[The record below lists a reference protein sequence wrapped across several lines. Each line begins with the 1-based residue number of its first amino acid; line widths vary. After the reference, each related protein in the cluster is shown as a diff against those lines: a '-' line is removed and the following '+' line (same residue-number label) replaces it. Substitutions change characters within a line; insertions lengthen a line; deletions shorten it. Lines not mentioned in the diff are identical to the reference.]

1 MYQGKFD
8 KKQKGAS
15 DLQELLSERNSTT
28 ARKEL
33 PSAAKQQL
41 PPATSSRKAM
51 PDAKAQP
58 PVSRQPVRQAVPQP
72 IMEEEPKRRGPRLGS
87 VIFYTIYFLFIFL
100 FFVGTYFGLQWLHG
114 WLSDYEAAQPTVKV
128 QQVFDQVFGDPDWAA
143 LYDATG
149 IQDTEYEGKEEFVAY
164 MENKVGDTELT
175 YVETSAGLSGDK
187 KYIVKLGSEKIAT
200 FTMEGEQESIT
211 DIPDWQL
218 GTIELFYDR
227 TESFLI
233 NTAEGYTTYVN
244 GVELDES
251 FTIQIASTKAD
262 TAENFLPTGVSSA
275 KTYVQQI
282 GNLMAVPTVTVKNAA
297 GKEVEVS
304 YDADNRIFTA
314 ATNGITMNDEIKEL
328 ALNTIKVY
336 AEYGINEASG
346 TTLAKY
352 FDSKGDAYKGITKT
366 DRNWTKGNN
375 GYSFENDSVT
385 GYASYSDSLFSVY
398 ASTEMTI
405 KLKDGGVQ
413 EKDIHATLLY
423 QKQGETWKVIRMTNA
438 DVSEPVGKVRLTFLS
453 ETGEVLDSNFH
464 ESTANELTVPV
475 LSAPEGKVFSG
486 WVRRT
491 VNEKGATE
499 LTLEFTPDATGKVS
513 IPVGST
519 LVPMTLEPLF
529 EDASAVTEG
538 AE

>member
-1 MYQGKFD
+1 MK
-8 KKQKGAS
+8 S
-15 DLQELLSERNSTT
+15 LSI
-28 ARKEL
+28 KEYL
-33 PSAAKQQL
+33 SLK
-41 PPATSSRKAM
+41 M
-51 PDAKAQP
+51 PTEDA
-58 PVSRQPVRQAVPQP
+58 PVS
-72 IMEEEPKRRGPRLGS
+72 
-87 VIFYTIYFLFIFL
+87 
-100 FFVGTYFGLQWLHG
+100 
-114 WLSDYEAAQPTVKV
+114 D
-128 QQVFDQVFGDPDWAA
+128 QQ
-143 LYDATG
+143 
-149 IQDTEYEGKEEFVAY
+149 
-164 MENKVGDTELT
+164 
-175 YVETSAGLSGDK
+175 
-187 KYIVKLGSEKIAT
+187 
-200 FTMEGEQESIT
+200 
-211 DIPDWQL
+211 
-218 GTIELFYDR
+218 
-227 TESFLI
+227 
-233 NTAEGYTTYVN
+233 
-244 GVELDES
+244 
-251 FTIQIASTKAD
+251 
-262 TAENFLPTGVSSA
+262 
-275 KTYVQQI
+275 
-282 GNLMAVPTVTVKNAA
+282 
-297 GKEVEVS
+297 
-304 YDADNRIFTA
+304 RI
-314 ATNGITMNDEIKEL
+314 EL
-328 ALNTIKVY
+328 ALNALKVY
-336 AEYGINEASG
+336 AKYQIKEASSG
-346 TTLAKY
+346 EVGQY
-352 FDSKGDAYKGITKT
+352 FDTTGSAYKSIMQTVLT
-366 DRNWTKGNN
+366 WTKGNN

-438 DVSEPVGKVRLTFLS
+438 DVSEPVGKVRLTFLG